1 MDNIAKKIKPIVI
14 WRRIVQ
20 IVAFLILPGSFTSIF
35 YAMKEIYISII
46 SGKFT
51 YENMSQQLLLFVG
64 SIILTI
70 LLGRFFCGFLCS
82 FGAMGDLLWILS
94 QKIIKP
100 KVKIN
105 ENLDKWLKRIKY
117 VFLVVIILGIWTW
130 DIGNI
135 SSMVSPW
142 SVFGIYSKIS
152 SWTSLEY
159 LLSIGGVLL
168 LLIILGSLFWERFFC
183 RYLCP
188 LGAVFAIVSRIRIFH
203 IIKKREQCGSC
214 RMCTN
219 KCSMGIPLYQYD
231 TVTSGE
237 CINCLACTAN
247 CPRQNAKANATPVVV
262 SAVSTAAM
270 FGLFYMGNIV
280 TEAQNSS
287 DESVVMTQQT
297 ETGNY
302 IDGTYTGIGQGFRG
316 ETNTTVTVENGY
328 ITDITIISYEDDD
341 EYFNRA
347 KSTIISEIIEN
358 QDVDV
363 DAVSGATF
371 GSNGIR
377 ESVADALSITTD
389 ASSENNST
397 DSDTSENT
405 TDSQSIEESQATTDG
420 QSNRTENTG
429 YQDGTYTG
437 KGTGFRG
444 ETEVS
449 VTVENGEIKDITID
463 SFMDDEQFFTR
474 ARDGIIQK
482 IIQNQDVNVDSISG
496 ATFSS
501 NGIKESVAN
510 ALGISYTNTN
520 SDVKQE
526 GPGGNHKNRR

>member
-1 MDNIAKKIKPIVI
+1 MDNTSKKIKPIVI

-20 IVAFLILPGSFTSIF
+20 IVSFLLLPGSFTSIF

-46 SGKFT
+46 SGKFS

-64 SIILTI
+64 SIMLTI

-100 KVKIN
+100 KFKIK
-105 ENLDKWLKRIKY
+105 ENADKWLKRIKY
-117 VFLVVIILGIWTW
+117 VILVAIILGIWTW

-168 LLIILGSLFWERFFC
+168 LLIILGSLFLERFFC

-188 LGAVFAIVSRIRIFH
+188 LGAVFAIVSRLRIFH

-231 TVTSGE
+231 TVTSGD
-237 CINCLACTAN
+237 CINCFACTVN

-270 FGLFYMGNIV
+270 FGLFYAGNIV
-280 TEAQNSS
+280 TEAQNSK

-297 ETGNY
+297 ETGIY

-316 ETNTTVTVENGY
+316 ETKTTVIVENGN
-328 ITDITIISYEDDD
+328 ITDITIVSHDDD
-341 EYFNRA
+341 
-347 KSTIISEIIEN
+347 I
-358 QDVDV
+358 
-363 DAVSGATF
+363 
-371 GSNGIR
+371 
-377 ESVADALSITTD
+377 L
-389 ASSENNST
+389 
-397 DSDTSENT
+397 
-405 TDSQSIEESQATTDG
+405 
-420 QSNRTENTG
+420 
-429 YQDGTYTG
+429 
-437 KGTGFRG
+437 
-444 ETEVS
+444 
-449 VTVENGEIKDITID
+449 
-463 SFMDDEQFFTR
+463 
-474 ARDGIIQK
+474 
-482 IIQNQDVNVDSISG
+482 
-496 ATFSS
+496 
-501 NGIKESVAN
+501 
-510 ALGISYTNTN
+510 L
-520 SDVKQE
+520 
-526 GPGGNHKNRR
+526 